1 MKLQLK
7 ENRSK
12 GSTLIGL
19 LISTAIAMIVVS
31 ALITAYITVKDKY
44 NSHKNK
50 TDAETKELLVK
61 NIVYDF
67 VKDVGFACKFG
78 SLNQD
83 YYDSSTD
90 SLDSYF
96 TNSSAIIVGQL
107 PFSSGSSFSEA
118 LKDECSGECFQE
130 DTDYIMVKK
139 EESHTEFSDIN
150 ALDETLYAKSI
161 DDIDVGDYLFLCN
174 RNSINLVKV
183 ASINT
188 SSNAISLALAPQV
201 SEYYPGDY
209 IGKYSLEILYI
220 RDTGQKDKDGQ
231 DIYSLYVYIK
241 GSSSR
246 GMSYELVRGINNL
259 QVEYATIS
267 NGSVIWSGISS
278 DTAIDANTYP
288 ALKVSFDV
296 DGKSFTKVINL

>member
-1 MKLQLK
+1 MKLQLR

-12 GSTLIGL
+12 GFTLIGL
-19 LISTAIAMIVVS
+19 LISTAIAMMVVS
-31 ALITAYITVKDKY
+31 ALIASYIAVKDKY

-61 NIVYDF
+61 NIIYDF

-83 YYDSSTD
+83 YYDSSAD
-90 SLDSYF
+90 SLDNYF

-107 PFSSGSSFSEA
+107 PFSSGSSFSQA

-130 DTDYIMVKK
+130 NTDYIMVKK
-139 EESHTEFSDIN
+139 EESHTEFSSIN
-150 ALDETLYAKSI
+150 ALDETLYAKST
-161 DDIDVGDYLFLCN
+161 DGIDVGDYLFLCN

-188 SSNAISLALAPQV
+188 SSNAIGLALAPQV
-201 SEYYPGDY
+201 TEYYPGDY
-209 IGKYSLEILYI
+209 IGKYSLELLYI
-220 RDTGQKDKDGQ
+220 RDTGQKDKNGQ

-241 GSSSR
+241 GSSSN

-267 NGSVIWSGISS
+267 NGSVIWSSVSS

-296 DGKSFTKVINL
+296 DSKSFTKVINL